1 MVTLA
6 IDRDHDDPVY
16 AQVADQL
23 RRFIS
28 SGSLKPGAPL
38 PSVRQLAGDLGVSLN
53 TIARAYRL
61 LETEGFL
68 SIRDRAGVTAAA
80 PSGRVER
87 SAQTKLLNQMRV
99 TLTQLRQAGM
109 STDALRK
116 ALRREVDALDGSS
129 QENRD
134 D

>member
-1 MVTLA
+1 
-6 IDRDHDDPVY
+6 
-16 AQVADQL
+16 
-23 RRFIS
+23 
-28 SGSLKPGAPL
+28 
-38 PSVRQLAGDLGVSLN
+38 VRQLAGDLGVSLN